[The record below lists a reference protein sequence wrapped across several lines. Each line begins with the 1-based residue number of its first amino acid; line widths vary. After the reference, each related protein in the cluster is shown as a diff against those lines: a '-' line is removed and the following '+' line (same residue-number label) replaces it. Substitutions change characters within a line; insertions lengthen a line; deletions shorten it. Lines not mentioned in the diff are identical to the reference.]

1 MHQTT
6 EQQQA
11 RVGIARAAGVSG
23 AVERALHLV
32 GGLEKAVAGHSS
44 VVIKPNLCGGVPGER
59 GSHTSVAAIEAL
71 LQMLAPLKKT
81 VYIGE
86 ADGSFNWA
94 DDVCNALDI
103 YDLAKRFGARVVNL
117 SNGPSVELSVSQPLS
132 LKAVRVSRLLTE
144 SAIISVAALKTHP
157 WTGVTFSMK
166 NMFGAIYEQEKAMLH
181 SGLDK
186 NIVDITKVLRPA
198 LCLVDGSYAV
208 KQGGFKFGVWVGC
221 PPDRMDLVV
230 AGYDPVATDTICT
243 GLLGR
248 NPAQVQYLH
257 LAAAQNLGVTN
268 PARIEVVTDN
278 FDYRDRGLT
287 HSTV

>member
-1 MHQTT
+1 MYQAT
-6 EQQQA
+6 EQKT
-11 RVGIARAAGVSG
+11 RVGIAKAAGVSE

-32 GGLEKAVAGHSS
+32 GGLERAVAAHSL

-71 LQMLAPLKKT
+71 LQLLAPLNKT

-103 YDLAKRFGARVVNL
+103 YDLAKRYGARVVNL
-117 SNGPSVELSVSQPLS
+117 SSGPSVELTVSRPLA
-132 LKAVRVSRLLTE
+132 LKTVRVSRLLTE
-144 SAIISVAALKTHP
+144 GAIISVAALKTHP

-181 SGLDK
+181 AGLDK
-186 NIVDITKVLRPA
+186 NIVDITTVLRPA

-208 KQGGFKFGVWVGC
+208 QRGGFKFGVWVGC
-221 PPDRMDLVV
+221 PPDRMDLMV

-243 GLLGR
+243 GLLDR
-248 NPAQVQYLH
+248 NPAQVHYLN
-257 LAAAQNLGVTN
+257 LAAAQNLGVNN
-268 PARIEVVTDN
+268 PARIEVVTDG
-278 FDYRDRGLT
+278 FDYPDRGLT
-287 HSTV
+287 HSRG

>member
-6 EQQQA
+6 EQKA
-11 RVGIARAAGVSG
+11 RVGIAKAASVSE

-59 GSHTSVAAIEAL
+59 GSHTSAATIEAV
-71 LQMLAPLKKT
+71 LQLLAPLKKT
-81 VYIGE
+81 VCIGE
-86 ADGSFNWA
+86 ADGSFNWT

-103 YDLAKRFGARVVNL
+103 YDLAKRYGARVVNL
-117 SNGPSVELSVSQPLS
+117 STGPSVELPVSQPLS
-132 LKAVRVSRLLTE
+132 LKTVRVARLLTE

-181 SGLDK
+181 AGLDK

-248 NPAQVQYLH
+248 NPAQIHYLT
-257 LAAAQNLGVTN
+257 LAAAQNLGVTD

-278 FDYRDRGLT
+278 FDYRDRGAT
-287 HSTV
+287 HSRS

>member
-1 MHQTT
+1 MT
-6 EQQQA
+6 QQRAQVA
-11 RVGIARAAGVSG
+11 IAKAAGVAG
-23 AVERALHLV
+23 AVERALQLT

-59 GSHTSVAAIEAL
+59 GSHTSVAAIEGVLQL
-71 LQMLAPLKKT
+71 LSPLKKK

-103 YDLAKRFGARVVNL
+103 YDLAKRYGARVVNL
-117 SNGPSVELSVSQPLS
+117 SNGPSVELPVSQPLS
-132 LKAVRVSRLLTE
+132 LKSVRVSRLLTE

-181 SGLDK
+181 AGLDK

-198 LCLVDGSYAV
+198 LCVVDGSYAV
-208 KQGGFKFGVWVGC
+208 QQGGFKCGVWVGC

-243 GLLGR
+243 RVLGR
-248 NPAQVQYLH
+248 NPAQVAYLN
-257 LAAAQNLGVTN
+257 LAAAQRLGITN
-268 PARIEVVTDN
+268 TAQIEVVTDN
-278 FDYRDRGLT
+278 FDYCDRGTT
-287 HSTV
+287 HSRA

>member
-6 EQQQA
+6 EQKA
-11 RVGIARAAGVSG
+11 RVGIAKAASVSE

-59 GSHTSVAAIEAL
+59 GSHTSAATIEAV
-71 LQMLAPLKKT
+71 LQLLAPLKKT
-81 VYIGE
+81 VCIGE
-86 ADGSFNWA
+86 ADGSFNWT

-103 YDLAKRFGARVVNL
+103 YDLAKRYGARVVNL
-117 SNGPSVELSVSQPLS
+117 STGPSVELPVSQPLS
-132 LKAVRVSRLLTE
+132 LKTVRVASLLTE

-181 SGLDK
+181 AGLDK

-248 NPAQVQYLH
+248 NPAQVHYLN
-257 LAAAQNLGVTN
+257 LAAGQNLGVTN

-287 HSTV
+287 HSRG